1 MIGVSISG
9 FVQGVKVAEG
19 TFLLN
24 VVCSDP
30 EVDFRDQIH
39 FSLNNHARI
48 IEGVYKASSIS
59 IILTSELSSLY
70 PQSSASEL
78 DMCQRGFSATSCK
91 RRA

>member
-24 VVCSDP
+24 VVGSDP
-30 EVDFRDQIH
+30 EVDFRDQNH

-48 IEGVYKASSIS
+48 VEGVYKF
-59 IILTSELSSLY
+59 T
-70 PQSSASEL
+70 
-78 DMCQRGFSATSCK
+78 K
-91 RRA
+91 HRRFRSY